1 MDNINYMSFIYFFL
15 AYLQCLH
22 WFHLSSGNYIS
33 QCTVLWNQNIKRHYM
48 SQMQT
53 PLITSQ
59 VSNYSVFP
67 CLYRFWN
74 DSKIYFSTYKVY
86 KENIVHDC
94 IKFSKRGNRRIIG
107 LHGLEHNCQDVE
119 WGAPSARPGGLFK
132 EVLYVVFPFHPSL
145 AIRPSTPLKLL
156 PGYERLM
163 SSGARKGAPGSP
175 ARQHVIES
183 NSTGVRAQADPTR
196 GTKY

>member
-1 MDNINYMSFIYFFL
+1 MP
-15 AYLQCLH
+15 
-22 WFHLSSGNYIS
+22 
-33 QCTVLWNQNIKRHYM
+33 V
-48 SQMQT
+48 
-53 PLITSQ
+53 
-59 VSNYSVFP
+59 
-67 CLYRFWN
+67 LYRFWN
-74 DSKIYFSTYKVY
+74 DSLFTYYCSEILKIYFSTSKVY
-86 KENIVHDC
+86 RENIVHDC
-94 IKFSKRGNRRIIG
+94 IKLSKRGNRWIIG
-107 LHGLEHNCQDVE
+107 LYGLEHNCQDVE
-119 WGAPSARPGGLFK
+119 WGAPSARPGGVFK
-132 EVLYVVFPFHPSL
+132 EVLYVVVFPSHPSL